1 VIVIISDD
9 QPLFL
14 LLEHF
19 PHLQKRIFLFVFD
32 QLAHVGICFKLFL
45 ILLPKSL
52 IFCFYHYAFLFFI
65 WLLIALHHLLLARV
79 EYHPRNLPAVEFV
92 SLLSGKHQLLFKR
105 STDSPSA
112 VQLEFR
118 IISPDSIYWRLTDA
132 HGSLPLIVATLLDP
146 RAVVRWKLTAFM
158 LLWCLFIRGRLAQTG
173 RVGTVA
179 RPLVIFLSPAEKRF
193 SKIDIKAIDRAQR
206 LQAGLFG
213 LAPRPAVT
221 ELHLNSYNLIIYG
234 FIYHLPTISHKE
246 RSISFGAVGLNYQL
260 NIGPVVEGACLVH
273 VYLLVWRPL
282 SWIIFH

>member
-19 PHLQKRIFLFVFD
+19 PHLQKRIFLFIFD

-65 WLLIALHHLLLARV
+65 WLLIALHHLLLARIDN
-79 EYHPRNLPAVEFV
+79 HPRNLPAVEFV

-105 STDSPSA
+105 SSDSPSA

-158 LLWCLFIRGRLAQTG
+158 LFWSLFIRGRLAQSG

-179 RPLVIFLSPAEKRF
+179 RPLVIFLSPAVKRF

-206 LQAGLFG
+206 LQAGFFG

-234 FIYHLPTISHKE
+234 GLFITSQQYRTKNVVYHLE
-246 RSISFGAVGLNYQL
+246 LWAL
-260 NIGPVVEGACLVH
+260 
-273 VYLLVWRPL
+273 
-282 SWIIFH
+282 IINWTSARL